1 MSIGAMR
8 HKIEIQSMTVA
19 NDGGGGRAITLWKTD
34 AYVHA
39 QIVPKSGSEREFG
52 DQIEASTKYEITIR
66 YRHGLTAKHRI
77 KYAYTN
83 NGIIKERLFN
93 ITGIINV
100 DMRNRYQKIMCT
112 EGVSI

>member
-52 DQIEASTKYEITIR
+52 DQIEASTKYEITI
-66 YRHGLTAKHRI
+66 AKAANKIAHS
-77 KYAYTN
+77 KV
-83 NGIIKERLFN
+83 
-93 ITGIINV
+93 TGIKDGAAKKGFPPIFIGYALVNT
-100 DMRNRYQKIMCT
+100 QT
-112 EGVSI
+112 